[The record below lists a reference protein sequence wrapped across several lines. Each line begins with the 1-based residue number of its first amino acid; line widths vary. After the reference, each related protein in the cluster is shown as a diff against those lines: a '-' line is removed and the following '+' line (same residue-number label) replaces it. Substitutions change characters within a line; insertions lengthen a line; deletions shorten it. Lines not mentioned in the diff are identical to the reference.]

1 MINKMQTGN
10 IQAKKFR
17 FRNFKVY
24 RESRKISI
32 QIKQLVRKS
41 FPKEEMF
48 GLTSQIC
55 RALDSIILNIAEG
68 SERNTD
74 KDFALFLTRSLAS
87 LNEVVACLD
96 IALDNR
102 YIIETDLNEKVN
114 LLENLANQLS
124 AFRKTLQDKPTK

>member
-1 MINKMQTGN
+1 MEINN
-10 IQAKKFR
+10 KKFR

-24 RESRKISI
+24 QEARKVSI
-32 QIKQLVRKS
+32 EIKTLVRKN

-48 GLTSQIC
+48 GLTSQTC
-55 RALDSIILNIAEG
+55 RALDSIVLNIAEG

-96 IALDNR
+96 VAFDNK
-102 YIIETDLNEKVN
+102 YISETELENKVR
-114 LLENLANQLS
+114 LLEGLANQLS
-124 AFRKTLQDKPTK
+124 AFRKTLLTKPTK

>member
-1 MINKMQTGN
+1 MKQKMETKN
-10 IQAKKFR
+10 IQQKKFR

-24 RESRKISI
+24 QESRRASI
-32 QIKQLVRKS
+32 QIKKLIRKC

-48 GLTSQIC
+48 GLTSQTS

-68 SERNTD
+68 AERNTD

-96 IALDNR
+96 IAVDNG
-102 YIIETDLNEKVN
+102 YITGTDLNENVN
-114 LLENLANQLS
+114 VLENLANQIS

>member
-1 MINKMQTGN
+1 MTQN
-10 IQAKKFR
+10 IQTKKFR

-24 RESRKISI
+24 QESRKTSI
-32 QIKQLVRKS
+32 EIKLLIRKS

-48 GLTSQIC
+48 GLTSQTS

-96 IALDNR
+96 IAVDNG
-102 YIIETDLNEKVN
+102 YITEHDLNEKVN
-114 LLENLANQLS
+114 RLENLANQIS
-124 AFRKTLQDKPTK
+124 AFRKTLQTKPTK

>member
-1 MINKMQTGN
+1 MQS
-10 IQAKKFR
+10 KKFR
-17 FRNFKVY
+17 FRTFKVY
-24 RESRKISI
+24 QESRKAGI
-32 QIKQLVRKS
+32 QIKQLIRKT

-48 GLTSQIC
+48 GLTSQTS

-102 YIIETDLNEKVN
+102 YITEADLKEKVD
-114 LLENLANQLS
+114 LLEGLADQLS
-124 AFRKTLQDKPTK
+124 AFRKTLQVNPTK